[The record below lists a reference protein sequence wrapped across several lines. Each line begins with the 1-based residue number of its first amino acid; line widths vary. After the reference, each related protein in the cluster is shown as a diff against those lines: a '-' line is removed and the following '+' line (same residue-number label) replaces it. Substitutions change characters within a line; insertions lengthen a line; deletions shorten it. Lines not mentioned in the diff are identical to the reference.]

1 MNQVRL
7 ILWMLR
13 KHTLPGPSVKLFWT
27 VLVMMMVSRVI
38 QAVILVPSKLL
49 KWFTTLIMMI

>member
-1 MNQVRL
+1 MDAS
-7 ILWMLR
+7 
-13 KHTLPGPSVKLFWT
+13 KHTLPGPSVKLSWT

-49 KWFTTLIMMI
+49 KWFITLKMMI

>member
-1 MNQVRL
+1 MDAS
-7 ILWMLR
+7 
-13 KHTLPGPSVKLFWT
+13 KHTLPGPSVKLSWT

>member
-1 MNQVRL
+1 MNEVRL

-13 KHTLPGPSVKLFWT
+13 KHTLPGPSVKLSWT

-49 KWFTTLIMMI
+49 KWFITLIMMI